1 MRRGGRMSVD
11 ECDDMMMMMMMM
23 MMMDDVWMDEE

>member
-11 ECDDMMMMMMMM
+11 ECDDMMMMT
-23 MMMDDVWMDEE
+23 MMDDVWMDEE